1 LQNKQDYFFS
11 DKFTLSKYFLTAIP
25 IIYFIIMLIVCLTN
39 RLLGDYGVETDFYVA
54 FVSQAKELLNGNL
67 LIDEYRGPVYQ
78 ILLAVTG
85 FFFKSDFYT
94 AGKFLN
100 VLCAAMVLFFVSK
113 LITSLFNRQ
122 GAFFVILFIAVN
134 QIFWRYTYEPGTDM
148 LFLVFYV
155 SSLYFLLKDLNFE
168 SKNLFTAGLL
178 SGMAYLTRYT
188 GVSLLVFAVILFA
201 IIYFKK
207 YKNTEAA
214 SGKNFLKPVLF
225 YLIPVLI
232 LISGWG
238 IFSFVKT
245 GNFFY
250 NKNYQNT
257 AFAFYK
263 PNEMS
268 KDEWTSKHQETYSS
282 MSDVIFSDP
291 ITFVKRIGKNSITYF
306 TKDLLRFFPKYISI
320 FAGLGFLIFL
330 LKLKSENLQEKL
342 FLLAGFIFYIQ
353 ILLIFY
359 SERFSLPLL
368 PLYSFLII
376 RLFSQDF
383 IQRFNFEFKNLKL
396 FSLILLLLFSL
407 NFYSSYSIAKEDLNN
422 VPVEILTVRDFVK
435 KDFSEELKGKSIMAR
450 KPHIAY
456 YLDMELVF
464 MPYAETYA
472 DFIKNLKKSN
482 AEYLFVSEKEGMISS
497 NEELKKNLL
506 NTTSF
511 NNEVLEIITYTAD
524 PVTVLYKV
532 K

>member
-1 LQNKQDYFFS
+1 
-11 DKFTLSKYFLTAIP
+11 
-25 IIYFIIMLIVCLTN
+25 MLVVCMSN

-54 FVSQAKELLNGNL
+54 YVSQAKELLNGRL
-67 LIDEYRGPVYQ
+67 IIDEYRGPVYQ
-78 ILLAVTG
+78 ILLALTG

-100 VLCAAMVLFFVSK
+100 VMCAAVVLFFVSK

-122 GAFFVILFIAVN
+122 VSFFVVLLIAVN
-134 QIFWRYTYEPGTDM
+134 QVFWRYTYEPGTDM

-155 SSLYFLLKDLNFE
+155 SALYFLLKDLIFE

-178 SGMAYLTRYT
+178 TGMAYLTRYT
-188 GVSLLVFAVILFA
+188 GVSLLVFAVILFV

-207 YKNTEAA
+207 YKNTETA
-214 SGKNFLKPVLF
+214 SGKNFLKPVLL
-225 YLIPVLI
+225 YLIPVII

-238 IFSFVKT
+238 IFSFIKT
-245 GNFFY
+245 GSFFY

-268 KDEWTSKHQETYSS
+268 KDEWTSKYQENYTS
-282 MSDVIFSDP
+282 MSDVIFSNP
-291 ITFVKRIGKNSITYF
+291 VTFSKKYSKNSVNYF
-306 TKDLLRFFPKYISI
+306 IKDLLRFFPKYISI
-320 FAGLGFLIFL
+320 LVGFGFLIFL
-330 LKLKSENLQEKL
+330 LKFKSENLQEKL

-368 PLYSFLII
+368 PLYCFLVI
-376 RLFSQDF
+376 RLFSQDIF
-383 IQRFNFEFKNLKL
+383 QRFNFKFKNLKL
-396 FSLILLLLFSL
+396 FSLILLLLVTL
-407 NFYSSYSIAKEDLNN
+407 NFYNSYTIAKTDIND
-422 VPVEILTVRDFVK
+422 VPVEILSVRDIVN
-435 KDFSEELKGKSIMAR
+435 KDFGEELKGKSIMAR

-456 YLDMELVF
+456 YLDMELMF

-472 DFIKNLKKSN
+472 DFILNLKNSN
-482 AEYLFVSEKEGMISS
+482 SEYLFVSEKEGMISS
-497 NEELKKNLL
+497 NEDLKKNLL
-506 NTTSF
+506 NTTAF
-511 NNEVLEIITYTAD
+511 NNEDLELITYTTD
-524 PVTVLYKV
+524 PVTILYKV

>member
-1 LQNKQDYFFS
+1 
-11 DKFTLSKYFLTAIP
+11 
-25 IIYFIIMLIVCLTN
+25 
-39 RLLGDYGVETDFYVA
+39 
-54 FVSQAKELLNGNL
+54 
-67 LIDEYRGPVYQ
+67 
-78 ILLAVTG
+78 
-85 FFFKSDFYT
+85 
-94 AGKFLN
+94 
-100 VLCAAMVLFFVSK
+100 
-113 LITSLFNRQ
+113 
-122 GAFFVILFIAVN
+122 
-134 QIFWRYTYEPGTDM
+134 
-148 LFLVFYV
+148 
-155 SSLYFLLKDLNFE
+155 
-168 SKNLFTAGLL
+168 
-178 SGMAYLTRYT
+178 MAYLTRYT